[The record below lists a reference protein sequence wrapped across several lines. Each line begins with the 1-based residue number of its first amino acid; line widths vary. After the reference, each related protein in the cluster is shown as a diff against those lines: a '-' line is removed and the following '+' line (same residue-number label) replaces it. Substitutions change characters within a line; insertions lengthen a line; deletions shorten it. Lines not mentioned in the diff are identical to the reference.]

1 MKKVLFLFLVFY
13 STIAVSQEYDFIS
26 KDAVVVNKWK
36 YIDLLNKIPKPV
48 IDYRLESGK
57 PFTQTYFDSI
67 VKTKDSHKLKTIY
80 LSDSIANKVT
90 LILKTR
96 SDAEVK
102 KDNQAFF
109 DLQNKEKSNRKKIMG
124 STLSNLVLTDIS
136 GKQHTSQSL
145 LGKMVFLNF
154 WFTKCAPCIKEMPDL
169 NKLKEKYG
177 DENIV
182 YFAITYDKIELI
194 EKFLTRNKLDFTIIP
209 NDQKTIDAIGVN
221 FYPTNMLLD
230 QNGKV
235 LYVSELFNPKSN
247 NGLTEIDK
255 LIKRNTKK

>member
-90 LILKTR
+90 LILKPEATQKSKKTTKHSLIYRIKKKVTEKKSWEVR
-96 SDAEVK
+96 S
-102 KDNQAFF
+102 
-109 DLQNKEKSNRKKIMG
+109 
-124 STLSNLVLTDIS
+124 
-136 GKQHTSQSL
+136 
-145 LGKMVFLNF
+145 
-154 WFTKCAPCIKEMPDL
+154 
-169 NKLKEKYG
+169 
-177 DENIV
+177 
-182 YFAITYDKIELI
+182 
-194 EKFLTRNKLDFTIIP
+194 
-209 NDQKTIDAIGVN
+209 
-221 FYPTNMLLD
+221 PTW
-230 QNGKV
+230 
-235 LYVSELFNPKSN
+235 Y
-247 NGLTEIDK
+247 
-255 LIKRNTKK
+255 